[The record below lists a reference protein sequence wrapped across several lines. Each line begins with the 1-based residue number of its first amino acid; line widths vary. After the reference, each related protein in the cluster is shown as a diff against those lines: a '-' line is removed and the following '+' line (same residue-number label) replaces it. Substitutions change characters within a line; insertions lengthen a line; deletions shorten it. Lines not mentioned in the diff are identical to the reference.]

1 MDSKSMTT
9 KQKAL
14 VVSMISFAITFL
26 SLVLAFK
33 LATKTTPA
41 LANGDWFEDLF
52 FGPPPSYIVHPT
64 TDTWIPPSWF
74 PQNDREKLF
83 ELEGL
88 RKKITPDLLKK
99 GPRIKARAAIVYDL
113 DRGEILY
120 AKNPDE
126 RWPVAS
132 LTKVVSALTLA
143 SFEQDNLESRLG
155 EDICM
160 DRTLYANFPGA
171 ITKFRR
177 DTCVKG
183 WDLLGAA
190 LVKSD
195 NGGAFA
201 MADIADVTHG
211 PFIDQMNTVAQ
222 DLGMTQS
229 EFVDPAGV
237 NDENLST
244 ARDMTMATIASG
256 HHEIIHI
263 PASASQWDA
272 KYKPGQSTKRL
283 YSTNRYSQAED
294 IEFYTAKTGY
304 TSTARN
310 CFTAVFTKKG
320 RRLAV
325 TTLGT
330 YKSSHRWSDFNK
342 LVNWSLKQ

>member
-1 MDSKSMTT
+1 
-9 KQKAL
+9 
-14 VVSMISFAITFL
+14 
-26 SLVLAFK
+26 
-33 LATKTTPA
+33 
-41 LANGDWFEDLF
+41 
-52 FGPPPSYIVHPT
+52 
-64 TDTWIPPSWF
+64 
-74 PQNDREKLF
+74 
-83 ELEGL
+83 
-88 RKKITPDLLKK
+88 
-99 GPRIKARAAIVYDL
+99 
-113 DRGEILY
+113 
-120 AKNPDE
+120 
-126 RWPVAS
+126 
-132 LTKVVSALTLA
+132 
-143 SFEQDNLESRLG
+143 
-155 EDICM
+155 M

-211 PFIDQMNTVAQ
+211 PFIEQMNTVAQ

-294 IEFYTAKTGY
+294 IEFYTAKPVTRQQHAIVLPPSLQKKRKKTGCNY
-304 TSTARN
+304 VGNIQEFTS
-310 CFTAVFTKKG
+310 
-320 RRLAV
+320 LE
-325 TTLGT
+325 
-330 YKSSHRWSDFNK
+330 
-342 LVNWSLKQ
+342 